1 MIKLIL
7 ALLIISGLS
16 SCTLDSVTVSTSNV
30 PRYYKVYRPV
40 YRAYNYDYLPNPNYI
55 RYRYIKPRRIHYRY
69 K

>member
-16 SCTLDSVTVSTSNV
+16 SCTLDSVTVSTGNV
-30 PRYYKVYRPV
+30 PRYYKVSRPV
-40 YRAYNYDYLPNPNYI
+40 YKEYNYDYFPNYI
-55 RYRYIKPRRIHYRY
+55 RYRYARPRRIYYRY